1 MFFLNQAAVTF
12 FRWQLWDELSII
24 LNSEKDSE
32 YAAIEAIIS
41 NK

>member
-1 MFFLNQAAVTF
+1 
-12 FRWQLWDELSII
+12 LWDELSII
-24 LNSEKDSE
+24 SNSEKDSD